1 MIICISG
8 LSGSGKNTSG
18 ELVAKKLGLRE
29 VQLSFKELAS
39 KKKISLME
47 FQKLASSDES
57 YDKKLD
63 EEIVKRAKKGDC
75 VVTTWLGPWMVKNAD
90 LRVWLDVSE
99 SERANRVAKRDKM
112 SYDEALKCI
121 RERDRNNWE
130 RYKKYYN
137 IDMHNLSIFNL
148 VIKSDSLSSEQVAE
162 EIVEAAKKIRE
173 R

>member
-8 LSGSGKNTSG
+8 LSGSGKNTAG
-18 ELVAKKLGLRE
+18 RLVAKKLGLKE
-29 VQLSFKELAS
+29 VQFSFKKIAS

-47 FQKLASSDES
+47 LQKIATGDES

-63 EEIVKRAKKGDC
+63 AEIVKKAEKGNC

-99 SERANRVAKRDKM
+99 SERARRVANRDKM
-112 SYDEALKCI
+112 SHDDALKHI

-130 RYKKYYN
+130 RYKKYYD
-137 IDMHNLSIFNL
+137 IDIHDHSIFDL
-148 VIKSDSLSSEQVAE
+148 VIKSDSLSPEQVAE
-162 EIVEAAKKIRE
+162 EIVEAAKKIE